1 LQITCH
7 SFVYALCRLELQKLP
22 AGAKNATVSLEL
34 AMPDGQTLDLAEAGA
49 PVVQVLSGPPHMLK
63 ATRRDI
69 K

>member
-1 LQITCH
+1 M
-7 SFVYALCRLELQKLP
+7 
-22 AGAKNATVSLEL
+22 EL
-34 AMPDGQTLDLAEAGA
+34 AMPDGQTLELAEAGA